1 MREQSAE
8 TDRPVEQE
16 FLSVIRE
23 YERVIYKVCYLY
35 ANPNAPLNDL
45 YQDVVLNLWKAY
57 PKYRKECKISYC
69 PPPLHQFLSQ
79 GKEYTGNC
87 QPHQRD

>member
-35 ANPNAPLNDL
+35 ANPNA
-45 YQDVVLNLWKAY
+45 
-57 PKYRKECKISYC
+57 
-69 PPPLHQFLSQ
+69 LS
-79 GKEYTGNC
+79 TTFTRMLC
-87 QPHQRD
+87 

>member
-35 ANPNAPLNDL
+35 MDL
-45 YQDVVLNLWKAY
+45 
-57 PKYRKECKISYC
+57 SYC
-69 PPPLHQFLSQ
+69 PQHLHQFLSQ